1 MKSSGVLSPPLGL
14 CTRMSLLAALLV
26 VPYTAQAET
35 AATAN
40 TAETAETSQEM
51 RVGIRGGVSTFLN
64 SQSYR
69 PAHFIKPTTRVEFG
83 LALDDNR
90 EVGAEIIGTQS
101 DNENYSLL
109 GALAF
114 ARAEMYRG
122 PSFRLNLRG
131 GFGFGSGPKILFKDL
146 SYAKTVVPWGQ
157 FGLDMSWELI
167 PGLRAG
173 TALAY
178 ENLSTLSL
186 LLTLDFKV

>member
-1 MKSSGVLSPPLGL
+1 
-14 CTRMSLLAALLV
+14 
-26 VPYTAQAET
+26 
-35 AATAN
+35 
-40 TAETAETSQEM
+40 
-51 RVGIRGGVSTFLN
+51 
-64 SQSYR
+64 
-69 PAHFIKPTTRVEFG
+69 VEFG
-83 LALDDNR
+83 VALDSTR

-146 SYAKTVVPWGQ
+146 SHSKTVVPWGQ

-167 PGLRAG
+167 PGLRGG

-178 ENLSTLSL
+178 ENLSVLSL
-186 LLTLDFKV
+186 LLTLDFKA